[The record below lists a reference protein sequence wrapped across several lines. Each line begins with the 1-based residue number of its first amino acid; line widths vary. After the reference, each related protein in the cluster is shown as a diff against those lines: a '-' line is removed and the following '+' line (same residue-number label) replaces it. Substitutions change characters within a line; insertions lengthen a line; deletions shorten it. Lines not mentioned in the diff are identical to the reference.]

1 MQSDGYMGTMR
12 NSRTPLSASAEEAL
26 DLLRPEIE
34 ATSAGLSQSAAES
47 LLESEEF
54 TGDDAAAVLT
64 ELLQKGYLYE
74 VDGLLRLP

>member
-1 MQSDGYMGTMR
+1 MR

-34 ATSAGLSQSAAES
+34 STSTGLSRSAAAS
-47 LLESEEF
+47 VLTDDEF
-54 TGDDAAAVLT
+54 VDDDATAVLT

-74 VDGLLRLP
+74 VDGQLRLP

>member
-1 MQSDGYMGTMR
+1 MR
-12 NSRTPLSASAEEAL
+12 NSRTPLSASAEEVL

-34 ATSAGLSQSAAES
+34 GTSTGLSRETAES
-47 LLESEEF
+47 LLVDREF
-54 TGDDAAAVLT
+54 TSDDAAAVLT

>member
-1 MQSDGYMGTMR
+1 MR
-12 NSRTPLSASAEEAL
+12 NSRTPLSSSAEAAL

-34 ATSAGLSQSAAES
+34 STSAGLSHSAAES
-47 LLESEEF
+47 LLSDEEF
-54 TGDDAAAVLT
+54 TGDDAEAVLT

>member
-1 MQSDGYMGTMR
+1 MR

-34 ATSAGLSQSAAES
+34 STSTGLSRSAAVS
-47 LLESEEF
+47 VLTDDEF
-54 TGDDAAAVLT
+54 VGDDAAAVLT

-74 VDGLLRLP
+74 VDDQLRLP